1 MCTPACV
8 CVASPCLC
16 SSVTTV
22 FILPSSSSFHQGNR
36 LPALLDTSC
45 SHGNQAARGS
55 QRACGETCLS
65 VCSFPPARERG
76 GLAALALG
84 LQHGLSWMGAWNP
97 GAARGAALTSRGTSP
112 PQPRGP
118 LCSEARASQWY
129 CAQRSWGWPP
139 ADLPAD
145 LSAFLFPERREPG
158 CLLEALLLAC
168 SCQEVGHSG
177 VGDEAQRALP
187 LSVGS
192 GVRVKPSSHPRSWAL
207 IPRRDVKLH

>member
-8 CVASPCLC
+8 CGASPRLC

-36 LPALLDTSC
+36 LPALLDASC

-55 QRACGETCLS
+55 QRACGETCPS

-112 PQPRGP
+112 PSHVVLCVLKHGP
-118 LCSEARASQWY
+118 ASGTALSDHGAGPPLTSPLTSVPFCLKRDGSQGVCWKLCCWLVPARKWATAVWET
-129 CAQRSWGWPP
+129 RP
-139 ADLPAD
+139 
-145 LSAFLFPERREPG
+145 REP
-158 CLLEALLLAC
+158 
-168 SCQEVGHSG
+168 S
-177 VGDEAQRALP
+177 
-187 LSVGS
+187 LSVWGQGS
-192 GVRVKPSSHPRSWAL
+192 GSSLLPIQGPGL
-207 IPRRDVKLH
+207 